1 MTTVRSAAPALR
13 VAPKASAANSAAAA
27 PAAKPAAIAGD
38 SLQVRKAAPVSAAKP
53 AEAPEK
59 VNPWVRKLAVGVGTV
74 AVAGAL
80 GALGGVTGGFG
91 VAIIAEKFL
100 VSEAAHIVGAGLWGA
115 LIVGGGGLVGGGLL
129 GNKWMNKL
137 FGDK

>member
-1 MTTVRSAAPALR
+1 MTTIRSAAPALR
-13 VAPKASAANSAAAA
+13 VSPKAPAANNAPAA
-27 PAAKPAAIAGD
+27 AAKPAARAGD
-38 SLQVRKAAPVSAAKP
+38 TLQVTQAAKP
-53 AEAPEK
+53 IASTPASMPEK
-59 VNPWVRKLAVGVGTV
+59 VNPWVRKLAVGLGTV

-91 VAIIAEKFL
+91 VAIVAEKFF

-115 LIVGGGGLVGGGLL
+115 LIAGGGGLVGGGLL